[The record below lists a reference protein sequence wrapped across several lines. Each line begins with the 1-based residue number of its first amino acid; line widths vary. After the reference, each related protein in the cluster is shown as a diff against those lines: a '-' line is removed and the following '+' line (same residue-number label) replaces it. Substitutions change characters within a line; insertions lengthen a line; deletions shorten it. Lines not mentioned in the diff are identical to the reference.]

1 MHNFWFLL
9 LELAIETLMMMQIW
23 VPTNPRGAERLPP
36 GIVESESD
44 FNLRRL
50 WGLPNEVLVAYGNF
64 ATFIWPNNLVCKTSE

>member
-1 MHNFWFLL
+1 M
-9 LELAIETLMMMQIW
+9 TMQIW

-50 WGLPNEVLVAYGNF
+50 WGMPSEVLVPYTTKALQLLL
-64 ATFIWPNNLVCKTSE
+64 AQ

>member
-1 MHNFWFLL
+1 M
-9 LELAIETLMMMQIW
+9 IMQIW

-50 WGLPNEVLVAYGNF
+50 WGMPAEVLIAYKSF
-64 ATFIWPNNLVCKTSE
+64 STCIWPNSLVCETSKGKQI